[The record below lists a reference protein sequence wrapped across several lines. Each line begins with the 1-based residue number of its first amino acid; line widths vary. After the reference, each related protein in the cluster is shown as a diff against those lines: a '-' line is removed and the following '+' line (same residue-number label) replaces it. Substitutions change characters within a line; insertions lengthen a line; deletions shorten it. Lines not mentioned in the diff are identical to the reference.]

1 MKKHATTSPA
11 ESSKR
16 AEKAGLTPDEFDAL
30 YWANRAA
37 PDQPSAEVAYW
48 RTEAAVF
55 MQYGCRMYSNYNS
68 FKVNLSKRTDRRRKQ
83 TGQHTAP
90 DPRQI
95 LSATITVV
103 NAYLCSLDLTF
114 LQKYHAEIAQR
125 AAQMEAFGPLNGT
138 YHPDDLRHLKA
149 TASQLAA
156 LIQYIQN
163 LPK

>member
-1 MKKHATTSPA
+1 MKKSTTPTSPA
-11 ESSKR
+11 EAK
-16 AEKAGLTPDEFDAL
+16 AKAGLTPEQFDAL

-55 MQYGCRMYSNYNS
+55 MQHGRRMYANYNS
-68 FKVNLSKRTDRRRKQ
+68 FKVNLSKRADRRRNGNGHQ
-83 TGQHTAP
+83 PA

-103 NAYLCSLDLTF
+103 NTYLCCIDIAF
-114 LQKYHAEIAQR
+114 LQKYHAEIDQR
-125 AAQMEAFGPLNGT
+125 ARQMEAFGPMNGT
-138 YHPDDLRHLKA
+138 YHPDELRHLKA

>member
-1 MKKHATTSPA
+1 MKKPTPPPSPA
-11 ESSKR
+11 EAKQ
-16 AEKAGLTPDEFDAL
+16 KAGLTPEQFDAL

-55 MQYGCRMYSNYNS
+55 MQHGRRMYANYNS
-68 FKVNLSKRTDRRRKQ
+68 FKVNLSKRADRRRNQ
-83 TGQHTAP
+83 NGHHTPP

-103 NAYLCSLDLTF
+103 NVYLCSLDLTF
-114 LQKYHAEIAQR
+114 LQKYHAEIAQK
-125 AAQMEAFGPLNGT
+125 ASQMEAFGPLNGT
-138 YHPDDLRHLKA
+138 YQPDDLRHLKA